1 MSVYLNA
8 SAKAAARFVRKS
20 LRKGFAHPS
29 NPHVR
34 TEPVMKSSLLLSLL
48 GVASLS
54 ACAQSTSAADPSATK
69 AVAARPSENPAA
81 DARARKALA
90 DWDSAVVVSHVG
102 PAPFAGFREVIAGG
116 QLIYVSDD
124 GKVLLIGTAL
134 DTASRAN
141 LSEGSPAL
149 RRYRADLLA
158 GVPAADRIVF
168 APPNARYTVSVF
180 TDVECGYCRK
190 LHSDIAEYNKQGIAV
205 EYMAFPRMGLGTQD
219 HQEMIAVWCSADR
232 KQALTDAKAGKKVA
246 AKNCD
251 NPVAAEFNV
260 GQKLGVTG
268 TPAVFTADGR
278 MIGGYLPPAQMRA
291 VLDQMAAAAPA
302 AGGMP

>member
-1 MSVYLNA
+1 
-8 SAKAAARFVRKS
+8 
-20 LRKGFAHPS
+20 
-29 NPHVR
+29 
-34 TEPVMKSSLLLSLL
+34 MKSSLLLSLL